1 MAYGYVIVD
10 MNISDLEA
18 YKQYQAAAPASI
30 QAAGGEYLVRGGQIE
45 SVEGDWQPARMAVLR
60 FPSFAQAKAWYEGEM
75 YQLARQKRLG
85 ATSHFNLVLVEGV
98 DAPIF

>member
-1 MAYGYVIVD
+1 MAFGYVIVD
-10 MNISDLEA
+10 MNISDMDA
-18 YKQYQAAAPASI
+18 YRQYMAAAPASI
-30 QAAGGEYLVRGGQIE
+30 QAAGGEYLVRGGQIQ

-75 YQLARQKRLG
+75 YQQARQKRLG

-98 DAPIF
+98 DAPVF

>member
-10 MNISDLEA
+10 MNISDMDA
-18 YKQYQAAAPASI
+18 YRQYMAAAPASI
-30 QAAGGEYLVRGGQIE
+30 QAAGGEYLVRGGQLQ
-45 SVEGDWQPARMAVLR
+45 SMEGDWQPARMAVLR

-75 YQLARQKRLG
+75 YQQARRKRAG

-98 DAPIF
+98 DAPVF